1 MSFPTVSSLD
11 FLYSPFFSLTPHL
24 FLYLFLKSKFARWE
38 VTWFRKKKKTPKLC
52 SLSSLYLW
60 HPPSFITSIPSL
72 ASIMKDAENRH
83 LELWRLVLIFYVFSS
98 ACGHWFLQSLA
109 QTPQLSCQLLRLA
122 LEVKGVMFSM
132 DLNEYLSW
140 LRGFPAGC
148 EVRGKTCSKIRPF
161 LSLGVRCCF
170 QRALPM
176 VCDLYQVLKVV
187 TLAGI
192 KRASTSTPG

>member
-11 FLYSPFFSLTPHL
+11 FLYSPFYSLTPHL

-83 LELWRLVLIFYVFSS
+83 LELWRLVLIFYVFPFCVWSLISTISS
-98 ACGHWFLQSLA
+98 ADSTA
-109 QTPQLSCQLLRLA
+109 
-122 LEVKGVMFSM
+122 
-132 DLNEYLSW
+132 
-140 LRGFPAGC
+140 
-148 EVRGKTCSKIRPF
+148 
-161 LSLGVRCCF
+161 
-170 QRALPM
+170 
-176 VCDLYQVLKVV
+176 VL
-187 TLAGI
+187 
-192 KRASTSTPG
+192 STSQTCPGGQGGDVLYGFEWIFVLVEGISSRVWGERQNLFKNTSFSLFGGQMLLPEGPTYGLWPIPSTKGGDAGRN